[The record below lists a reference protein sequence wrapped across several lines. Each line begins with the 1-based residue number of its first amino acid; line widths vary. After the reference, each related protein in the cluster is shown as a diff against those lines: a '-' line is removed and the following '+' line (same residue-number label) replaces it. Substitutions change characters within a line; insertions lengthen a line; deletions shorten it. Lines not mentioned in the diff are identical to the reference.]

1 MMRSKPW
8 PARARVCLAVF
19 ALAFCPKAV
28 HAADTEGARLF
39 REGRALMLDG
49 HFSEACPKLE
59 TSQRLEP
66 HVGTLLN
73 LAACHEKQEKF
84 GSAWVEYQKALTSA
98 RAEGQSERANL
109 AESRISAIESRVPWL
124 TITADSFEGTVML
137 DGATLEKVALGTA
150 MPVDPGP
157 HVVRA
162 ERNGHLA
169 FESRIDIAVSERATV
184 RVTADSTEWPLPPP
198 KDPVIVAPKPEA
210 PTTKPPEKTL
220 PTKPGRGAWVLEMG
234 AFTGYIGGGGARGR
248 LVDPGSVTFASRESG
263 RTPTTCATQTCS
275 VEPIGSGGSGALGLT
290 VLGGYAPSESLTLG
304 VRILAAPSVGSRG
317 AWALGPT
324 VVLHPSEG
332 FSVGLWG
339 LFGDASQA
347 GNVQV
352 APPPGYLASGA
363 LAKAEGTL
371 AGGFGAGLDVSVRL
385 FEVGRSTFLAS
396 TTPFFIAG
404 SSGSAFV
411 VPIGMAMRFQ

>member
-1 MMRSKPW
+1 
-8 PARARVCLAVF
+8 
-19 ALAFCPKAV
+19 
-28 HAADTEGARLF
+28 
-39 REGRALMLDG
+39 
-49 HFSEACPKLE
+49 
-59 TSQRLEP
+59 
-66 HVGTLLN
+66 
-73 LAACHEKQEKF
+73 
-84 GSAWVEYQKALTSA
+84 
-98 RAEGQSERANL
+98 
-109 AESRISAIESRVPWL
+109 
-124 TITADSFEGTVML
+124 ML
-137 DGATLEKVALGTA
+137 DGAAIEKVALGTA

-169 FESRIDIAVSERATV
+169 FESRIDLAVSERATV
-184 RVTADSTEWPLPPP
+184 RVTADTAEWAPPPP
-198 KDPVIVAPKPEA
+198 KEPVIVAPKPEA
-210 PTTKPPEKTL
+210 ATTKPLEKNL

-234 AFTGYIGGGGARGR
+234 AFTGYIGGSGARGR
-248 LVDPGSVTFASRESG
+248 LVEPGSVVLSSTQSAGS
-263 RTPTTCATQTCS
+263 PATCATLTCS
-275 VEPIGSGGSGALGLT
+275 EAPIGSGGSGALGLT

-304 VRILAAPSVGSRG
+304 VRILAAPAVGSRG
-317 AWALGPT
+317 AWAFGPT

-332 FSVGLWG
+332 WSVGLWG

-352 APPPGYLASGA
+352 TPPSGYNLALTDLFGSGA

-396 TTPFFIAG
+396 TTPFFIVG
-404 SSGSAFV
+404 NSGSAFV